1 MRYNAVDLCS
11 KCIVYKRTISVM
23 YSVLETQEM
32 PTVRII
38 TAFESEDNLPCF
50 NVIKSDFSIGKRYN
64 NLIHVCS
71 AKV

>member
-1 MRYNAVDLCS
+1 
-11 KCIVYKRTISVM
+11 M